1 MFEIKRAVLYAR
13 FSSDN
18 QRTESIDAQV
28 RAMKQFCIENKWK
41 IVGVYVD
48 EARSATTDQRPNFQR
63 MIEDSSKNRFDI
75 VLVHKL
81 DRFSRNRYDSAIYKN
96 KLKHNGVRL
105 CSVLERLDNTPE
117 SIILESMLESMAE
130 YYSSNLG
137 REVMKGMLENAFQCK
152 HTGGSAPLGYDIDEN
167 KHLVVNEH
175 EAEAVKII
183 FDMYISGY
191 SYQNIADYLNSKGYK
206 TKAGKSFRSK
216 TSFLDI
222 LNNEKYT
229 GTYVFNRA
237 ESKDYNHKRNSHR
250 NKPDNEIIRI
260 ENGCPAIISKET
272 FQKAKERRQ
281 LNNKKCGQFHY
292 KSFYL
297 CSGIV
302 VCGECGKT
310 MGGSKRCHK
319 QSFNVYCCKSHKSD
333 CCNIKEIDRDKLD
346 NFVVKLL
353 EREVFSE
360 LSMKKRINELNRNI
374 VRYNRTLPALKKSLN
389 KQLDEVN
396 TKNIDLQSIKEKTV
410 EIYEQENAL
419 ECQRNSINKQLEK
432 LNEID
437 SVNFEDY
444 IGQIALFS
452 ELKDD
457 KIRFRT
463 FLQDYL
469 KSVTVY
475 REKVV
480 FLLDLGFG
488 VLDDIKK
495 EYTFERRLFK
505 TPSQKK

>member
-191 SYQNIADYLNSKGYK
+191 
-206 TKAGKSFRSK
+206 
-216 TSFLDI
+216 
-222 LNNEKYT
+222 
-229 GTYVFNRA
+229 
-237 ESKDYNHKRNSHR
+237 
-250 NKPDNEIIRI
+250 
-260 ENGCPAIISKET
+260 
-272 FQKAKERRQ
+272 
-281 LNNKKCGQFHY
+281 
-292 KSFYL
+292 
-297 CSGIV
+297 
-302 VCGECGKT
+302 
-310 MGGSKRCHK
+310 
-319 QSFNVYCCKSHKSD
+319 
-333 CCNIKEIDRDKLD
+333 
-346 NFVVKLL
+346 
-353 EREVFSE
+353 
-360 LSMKKRINELNRNI
+360 LSLIHI
-374 VRYNRTLPALKKSLN
+374 
-389 KQLDEVN
+389 
-396 TKNIDLQSIKEKTV
+396 
-410 EIYEQENAL
+410 
-419 ECQRNSINKQLEK
+419 
-432 LNEID
+432 
-437 SVNFEDY
+437 
-444 IGQIALFS
+444 
-452 ELKDD
+452 
-457 KIRFRT
+457 
-463 FLQDYL
+463 
-469 KSVTVY
+469 
-475 REKVV
+475 
-480 FLLDLGFG
+480 
-488 VLDDIKK
+488 
-495 EYTFERRLFK
+495 
-505 TPSQKK
+505 